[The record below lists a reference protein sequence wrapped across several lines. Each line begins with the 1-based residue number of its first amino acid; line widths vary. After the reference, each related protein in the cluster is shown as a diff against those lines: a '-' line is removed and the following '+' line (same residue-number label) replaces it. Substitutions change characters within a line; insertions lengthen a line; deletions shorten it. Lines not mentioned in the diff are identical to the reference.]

1 MEVTV
6 PTNGRTGTAILRLFE
21 IIEPRHSALRQSCL
35 ACVLGQAL
43 GSGRYVVDDPM
54 DPNHFG
60 CFRVGR
66 VGIIDNKDET
76 FGSIGDTLPRKWRG
90 DIFGL
95 AGVLRGN
102 VTILLEGG

>member
-6 PTNGRTGTAILRLFE
+6 PTNGRTGTAIFRFFE
-21 IIEPRHSALRQSCL
+21 IIEPKHGAPRQSCL

-43 GSGRYVVDDPM
+43 AIGRHVVDDPM

-60 CFRVGR
+60 CFRIGS

-76 FGSIGDTLPRKWRG
+76 LSALGYTLPRKRWR
-90 DIFGL
+90 DIFAL
-95 AGVLRGN
+95 ARILGGN
-102 VTILLEGG
+102 MLILLERG